1 MFYERVSFV
10 CGGDAILSWQVTYR
24 TADRKRFD
32 PIVEEIHRKCR
43 YHADKGACSWAS

>member
-1 MFYERVSFV
+1 MFHERISFA

-32 PIVEEIHRKCR
+32 PIVEEIHRKYR